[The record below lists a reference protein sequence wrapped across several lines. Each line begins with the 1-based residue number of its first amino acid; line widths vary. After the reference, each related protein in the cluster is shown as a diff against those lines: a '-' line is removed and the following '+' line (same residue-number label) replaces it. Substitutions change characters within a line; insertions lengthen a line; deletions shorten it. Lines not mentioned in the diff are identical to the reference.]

1 MKTWKIAAAAASFA
15 FAGSAF
21 AGHPVLFFDI
31 QQFDYSATGALSESF
46 TGTITY
52 SFGADTVLNSVEG
65 ASTSSGPFTDAG
77 DGGTLSTFS
86 GMLTFS
92 GGTVTGGSFAFG
104 NTAGDSVTVSVRSG
118 AGDIDS
124 NVSVEGT
131 SFSING
137 LLFDWVFVSDD
148 SPEKFGDVDVS
159 AFFDSNGDAIAGI
172 GDFLNFDLSGGAS
185 GRADGE
191 FLVVASTIPLPTA
204 AGLGLVGLAGVASRR
219 RR

>member
-1 MKTWKIAAAAASFA
+1 MKTWQIAAAAASFA

-21 AGHPVLFFDI
+21 AGHPVLTFDI
-31 QQFDYSATGALSESF
+31 QQFDYSASGALSESF

-52 SFGADTVLNSVEG
+52 SFGGDTVLNGVGG
-65 ASTSSGPFTDAG
+65 ASTTDGPFTDAG
-77 DGGTLSTFS
+77 DGGTLSSFS

-92 GGTVTGGSFAFG
+92 GGMVTGGSFSFG
-104 NTAGDSVTVSVRSG
+104 NTAGDSVTVSVTG
-118 AGDIDS
+118 GFGDIDED
-124 NVSVEGT
+124 VSTEGS

-159 AFFDSNGDAIAGI
+159 AFFDSNGDAIASL
-172 GDFLNFDLSGGAS
+172 GDFRNFDLSGGIT

-191 FLVVASTIPLPTA
+191 FLVVSPIPLPSA